1 MMRKFDG
8 VRPGILPNV
17 YIMPATDEEKRIV
30 HKFGKVFQ
38 IGWYREEM
46 FKQVSY
52 KFFFARPTE
61 DFRTKFNLECE
72 LLVLFND
79 LPKFETRTFDF
90 VDKLENTYRNRLD
103 KICVVLISKDP
114 QIVSIIRDNN
124 ARTDAGR
131 IAVPFTYSELFS
143 SQEDRS
149 YIENRFRAFFYSRD
163 LFDLDSPIRTD
174 SFFYGRNN
182 IVQSFYDKYSN
193 SENSALFG
201 LRKIGKTSVLYAIKR
216 LCEQRGVPVVYID
229 CQSPAVHK
237 KRWYET
243 LQYLIFQAKKQWG
256 LEISSSE
263 LSRQYSEKEAAEF
276 FEKDLQKLKAAKNN
290 RRILFIFDE
299 IEHLTHGLSFSD
311 HWKNGDDFI
320 YFWQTIRSIF
330 QSDRDVFSFVIA
342 GVNPT
347 IIEKTSVSNTDNPIF
362 NIATPQYLDLFSF
375 ETVSEMVSD
384 IGRYMGMTFDNEVF
398 FLLHEDFGGHP
409 FLTRIACSQINKLI
423 AVERP
428 AKISKFWYRQNRDAF
443 TERVMTYVEQLLLV
457 LKDFYPEEY
466 SLLEKLAKGDIRSFE
481 ETISTL
487 PSAGKHLNGYGII
500 NTKQREYFFKLKI
513 VEEYLLEKIN
523 FQKIAGSKEE
533 KIAEVSRR
541 RNLLE
546 DGLKGLARVLL
557 QAKYG
562 IQMREKFLNAIP
574 HERRIKIEQL
584 PLEEI
589 LADHCYFLDL
599 ANLYVKE
606 FPLFENIFD
615 KNSDKFI
622 KSMQHINTYRID
634 AHAKD
639 IDEDDFQMLILEF
652 NWLEKCLGKL
662 K

>member
-1 MMRKFDG
+1 
-8 VRPGILPNV
+8 
-17 YIMPATDEEKRIV
+17 
-30 HKFGKVFQ
+30 
-38 IGWYREEM
+38 
-46 FKQVSY
+46 
-52 KFFFARPTE
+52 
-61 DFRTKFNLECE
+61 
-72 LLVLFND
+72 
-79 LPKFETRTFDF
+79 
-90 VDKLENTYRNRLD
+90 
-103 KICVVLISKDP
+103 VVLISKDP